1 MQFIIPL
8 LLFAIVAGLSVYRAK
23 KQNNPLNSMSHWPYQ
38 KRDKPLTPEE
48 ATFYQALKQYLDPAL
63 VAFPKIQLQN
73 LVYGSPESR
82 ITYALVAKMQDKYVD
97 FAICTADSL
106 NIVCAIEFD
115 DKVSPGPSADIL
127 ADTERILRSADIAL
141 FHYQP
146 KYEYSEADFAIIND
160 LYRQDAY

>member
-8 LLFAIVAGLSVYRAK
+8 LLFAIVAGLSIYRAK
-23 KQNNPLNSMSHWPYQ
+23 KQNNPLDSMSHWPYQ

-48 ATFYQALKQYLDPAL
+48 TTFYQALKQYLNPAL

-82 ITYALVAKMQDKYVD
+82 ITYALLAKMQDKYVD

-106 NIVCAIEFD
+106 NIVCAIDFD
-115 DKVSPGPSADIL
+115 DKVSPGQSADIL

>member
-1 MQFIIPL
+1 MQFILPL
-8 LLFAIVAGLSVYRAK
+8 LLFAIMAGLSIYRAK
-23 KQNNPLNSMSHWPYQ
+23 KQNNPLDSMSHWPYQ
-38 KRDKPLTPEE
+38 KRDKLLTPEE

-82 ITYALVAKMQDKYVD
+82 ITYALLAKMQDKYVD
-97 FAICTADSL
+97 FTICTADSL

-115 DKVSPGPSADIL
+115 DKVAPGQSDDRL
-127 ADTERILRSADIAL
+127 ADTERILRSAAIAL

-146 KYEYSEADFAIIND
+146 KYEYSEADFARIND
-160 LYRQDAY
+160 LYHQDTY